1 MKYAKRFGGATT
13 RSSSK
18 RGGAGLQS
26 NGLLHFI
33 LRRVNEHYNS
43 HRHTI
48 ITMSRIDLHLVLLL
62 HLAAINELDCASG
75 VEDTE
80 TRVRANIEH
89 IKQAN

>member
-1 MKYAKRFGGATT
+1 
-13 RSSSK
+13 
-18 RGGAGLQS
+18 
-26 NGLLHFI
+26 
-33 LRRVNEHYNS
+33 
-43 HRHTI
+43 
-48 ITMSRIDLHLVLLL
+48 MSRIDLHLVLLL